1 MRNMQLNSDKHW
13 YIFRHGLATHS
24 KNGYGDQILTAQ
36 VLPEGRPPIE
46 RLGVYMQA
54 MPYEVGY
61 RSEFLRCQQTAQ
73 IVSDATGNPFTPDA
87 RLNEMYQETFE
98 NVQERVSAFVADVNA
113 SPHTHI
119 WVCTHGIVIAALRHY
134 ILDGE
139 FHRAQENDYTQTGEL
154 LLIANGKDEVL
165 NFREVV

>member
-1 MRNMQLNSDKHW
+1 MPQGSDKHW

-46 RLGVYMQA
+46 RLGVYMRA
-54 MPYEVGY
+54 LPYDVGY
-61 RSEFLRCQQTAQ
+61 RSEFLRCAQTAQ
-73 IVSDATGNPFTPDA
+73 IITDATGNPFTPDA
-87 RLNEMYQETFE
+87 RLNEQHLEAFE
-98 NVQERVSAFVADVNA
+98 AVHDRVRAFVDEVNA
-113 SPHTHI
+113 SSYRHI
-119 WVCTHGIVIAALRHY
+119 WVCTHGVIIAALRHF
-134 ILDGE
+134 ILDGQ
-139 FHRAQENDYTQTGEL
+139 FWRSMENDYTQPGEL